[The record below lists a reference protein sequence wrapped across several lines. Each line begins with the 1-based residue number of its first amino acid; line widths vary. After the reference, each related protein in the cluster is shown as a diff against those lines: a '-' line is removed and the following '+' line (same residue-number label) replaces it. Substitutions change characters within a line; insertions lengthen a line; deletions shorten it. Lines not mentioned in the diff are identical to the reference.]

1 MVFDNIDDR
10 KLGML
15 PILKL
20 GDFGFA
26 REMAFQSMASTLCG
40 SPLYMA
46 PEILKGEKYDA
57 KTDLWS
63 VGAIIY
69 EMVTGRPPFKAQ
81 NHIELLRKIEKGDGW
96 IRFPDESPDQ
106 HFTQSREYGNG
117 IGNQRRH
124 KQSMQYP
131 QSVPVNLNNGFNM
144 KTLGSNPR
152 NFQSFKIPN
161 IPEDLKMLTR
171 MLLSRDPIRR
181 MSFEEFFIHPTV
193 VNCRK
198 FDSRAKLIAKIE
210 ENRETESESLI
221 RSQQTVGPLLV
232 PDLKNQ
238 EPLQRPEIVNLK
250 NQRNFDS
257 LRNSSPMKS
266 PIDIQNNVPLEMDP
280 KWMQKHLVKP
290 LPSKPKLDYKP
301 IDKHQKTDPKA
312 NDDDSNLSFGSS
324 LDSVEFSSDEDVKKR
339 KEQQETKRVLE
350 SVPKNDNE
358 DHDDF
363 VLIESNRAEVK
374 WIPNKDDLVSK
385 FVSSQAELNQ
395 PIKEISTISPI
406 TYGSRLSLEGLNPV
420 RKESY
425 IGYTH
430 NSLKL
435 TGSPSSS
442 TSGDK
447 AIISHPKGIY
457 C

>member
-1 MVFDNIDDR
+1 MEDR

-26 REMAFQSMASTLCG
+26 REMAFQSMATTLCG

-81 NHIELLRKIEKGDGW
+81 NHIELLRRIEKGDGW

-106 HFTQSREYGNG
+106 QFTHTRDHNG
-117 IGNQRRH
+117 AGLQRQNR
-124 KQSMQYP
+124 KLMQYP
-131 QSVPVNLNNGFNM
+131 QSVPVNINNGFNINA
-144 KTLGSNPR
+144 LGSNPR
-152 NFQSFKIPN
+152 NFQSFKIPK

-198 FDSRAKLIAKIE
+198 LDSRAKLVTKIDQ
-210 ENRETESESLI
+210 NRETETESMI
-221 RSQQTVGPLLV
+221 RSQQAVSPFMAS
-232 PDLKNQ
+232 DLKTQ
-238 EPLQRPEIVNLK
+238 EPLHRPELVSLK
-250 NQRNFDS
+250 NQRNNDS

-266 PIDIQNNVPLEMDP
+266 PIDVQNNASLEMDA

-290 LPSKPKLDYKP
+290 LPHKPKLDINFSNKNQN
-301 IDKHQKTDPKA
+301 IQQKG
-312 NDDDSNLSFGSS
+312 NDGDSNLSFGSS
-324 LDSVEFSSDEDVKKR
+324 LDSVEFSSDEDVTER
-339 KEQQETKRVLE
+339 KEEITRDPERL
-350 SVPKNDNE
+350 PKNDKE
-358 DHDDF
+358 EHDDF
-363 VLIESNRAEVK
+363 VIIESNRAEVK
-374 WIPNKDDLVSK
+374 WIPNKDDFVSK
-385 FVSSQAELNQ
+385 FISSQMEINQ
-395 PIKEISTISPI
+395 PIKEIRTISPI
-406 TYGSRLSLEGLNPV
+406 SNGSRLSLDGSNPA
-420 RKESY
+420 RKESSFASAY
-425 IGYTH
+425 
-430 NSLKL
+430 NSLRL

-442 TSGDK
+442 ADK
-447 AIISHPKGIY
+447 AIISQPKGIY
-457 C
+457 H